1 VPVEEPLLAFALLTP
16 PHDALH
22 WHSTLA
28 SPVVVSVHDATGDP
42 VWGQFLRAA
51 ASEWN
56 AGVENVRLDVVTG
69 NADCETGAGP
79 FTAVACVRPTSPST
93 RAETRWYVGDGEHLR
108 FATIHLDPERAS
120 AHRQRLACHE
130 LGHALGLRHRQSGS
144 SCMTPKTDHRHP
156 DAADYQAVTD
166 AHAHLHLGDP
176 PLPVPSTPRRDCSL
190 FPGRQRPIRLRH
202 FVPPFELKAGG
213 GGRPYSR
220 QQPDATWRL
229 AIDDPAGC
237 RPTPASG
244 ATTVA

>member
-1 VPVEEPLLAFALLTP
+1 MPVEEPLLAFALLTP

-56 AGVENVRLDVVTG
+56 AGVDNFRLDVVTG
-69 NADCETGAGP
+69 DADCDTGAGP
-79 FTAVACVRPTSPST
+79 FTAVVCVRPTSPGT

-144 SCMTPKTDHRHP
+144 SCMTPKTIAIQTPPTTRPSPTPTPICTWDTHLWPSHPHRDVDLPRGRPGRRPPDKARGAQGSRPFSDADHDGTHRG
-156 DAADYQAVTD
+156 AEE
-166 AHAHLHLGDP
+166 
-176 PLPVPSTPRRDCSL
+176 PRREED
-190 FPGRQRPIRLRH
+190 R
-202 FVPPFELKAGG
+202 A
-213 GGRPYSR
+213 
-220 QQPDATWRL
+220 
-229 AIDDPAGC
+229 
-237 RPTPASG
+237 
-244 ATTVA
+244 